1 MPRFQIAV
9 TMRDSAWRVT
19 VQDGNADLTQ
29 HDRKFLIRGDA
40 VGYGIALGNAFA
52 KGDDSAELF
61 VEGSPEAGVIW
72 PHRDAFSSSPAP
84 RNK

>member
-9 TMRDSAWRVT
+9 AMRDSAWRVT
-19 VQDGNADLTQ
+19 VQDGNAELTQ

-52 KGDDSAELF
+52 KAEDSAELV

-72 PHRDAFSSSPAP
+72 PHRDAFSTSPVP
-84 RNK
+84 RNT